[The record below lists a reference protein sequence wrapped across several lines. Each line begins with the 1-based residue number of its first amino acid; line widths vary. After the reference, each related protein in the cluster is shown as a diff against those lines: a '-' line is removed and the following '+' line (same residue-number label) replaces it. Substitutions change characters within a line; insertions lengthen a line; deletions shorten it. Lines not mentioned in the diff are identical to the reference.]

1 MKQTYTTAVVELL
14 QSGQDI
20 DAVLTGLQKAMQRRG
35 HLVHYA
41 AVLEGVV
48 AALQATQRSEQAEV
62 AVAAD
67 ADVALCK
74 DAIAAQLATLHA
86 PATYRTVVRP
96 ELVGGSR
103 VMYKH
108 TVSDA
113 SYKTA
118 LLNLY
123 QRVVRTST

>member
-20 DAVLTGLQKAMQRRG
+20 DVVLTGLQKVMRHRG

-41 AVLEGVV
+41 AVLENVI
-48 AALQATQRSEQAEV
+48 AKLESKQQTEQPEV
-62 AVAAD
+62 AVATD
-67 ADVALCK
+67 NDVFLLK
-74 DAIAAQLATLHA
+74 DAIAAQLTALNA
-86 PATYRTVVRP
+86 PPTYRTIIRP

-108 TVSDA
+108 RISDA

-118 LLNLY
+118 LLKLY
-123 QRVVRTST
+123 QQIVRTST